1 VDLQI
6 ALTDSA
12 SVVLPGIEDIQR
24 WANAAVK
31 QAKSAE
37 NDLQVTVRIVDE
49 TEITQLNKDY
59 RHKDGPTNVLSFPFE
74 SPPGVPAEECESLLG
89 DVVVCA
95 AVVAQEAVAQH
106 KPTEAHWAHMLVHG
120 ILHLLGYDHQTDDD
134 AQKMEALEINVLG
147 DLGYPNPY

>member
-12 SVVLPGIEDIQR
+12 SVVLPGIEDIQH

-31 QAKSAE
+31 QAKPAE

-49 TEITQLNKDY
+49 AEITQLNKDY
-59 RHKDGPTNVLSFPFE
+59 RHKEGPTNVLSFPFE
-74 SPPGVPAEECESLLG
+74 SPPGMPGEECESLLG

-95 AVVAQEAVAQH
+95 AVVAQEAVVQH

-120 ILHLLGYDHQTDDD
+120 ILHLLGYDHQTDSE
-134 AQKMEALEINVLG
+134 AQEMETLEVDVLAG
-147 DLGYPNPY
+147 LGYPNPY

>member
-12 SVVLPGIEDIQR
+12 SVVLPVIEDIQHR
-24 WANAAVK
+24 TNAAVK
-31 QAKSAE
+31 QAKPAE

-49 TEITQLNKDY
+49 AEITQLNKDY
-59 RHKDGPTNVLSFPFE
+59 RHKDGSTNVLSFPFE
-74 SPPGVPAEECESLLG
+74 SPPGMPAEECESLLG

-120 ILHLLGYDHQTDDD
+120 ILHLLGYDHQTDSE
-134 AQKMEALEINVLG
+134 AQEMETLEVDVLAG
-147 DLGYPNPY
+147 LGYPNPY